1 MNNIIYP
8 ALFRKTED
16 GYEVKV
22 PDIPECYATGTS
34 IEQAY
39 LNILD
44 EIGKKIIG
52 CPELNGLVHVPTN
65 PEKID
70 VPEGW
75 FMVAVDFVT
84 VEYLRKHDTRTVKKT
99 LLIPKWLNDY
109 AVSKNINF
117 SRILKKALI
126 EELNLEEF

>member
-1 MNNIIYP
+1 
-8 ALFRKTED
+8 
-16 GYEVKV
+16 
-22 PDIPECYATGTS
+22 
-34 IEQAY
+34 
-39 LNILD
+39 
-44 EIGKKIIG
+44 
-52 CPELNGLVHVPTN
+52 
-65 PEKID
+65 
-70 VPEGW
+70 
-75 FMVAVDFVT
+75 MVAVDFVT

>member
-44 EIGKKIIG
+44 EIGKKIKGCQIG
-52 CPELNGLVHVPTN
+52 RAHV
-65 PEKID
+65 
-70 VPEGW
+70 
-75 FMVAVDFVT
+75 
-84 VEYLRKHDTRTVKKT
+84 
-99 LLIPKWLNDY
+99 
-109 AVSKNINF
+109 
-117 SRILKKALI
+117 
-126 EELNLEEF
+126 

>member
-1 MNNIIYP
+1 MNSIIYP
-8 ALFRKTED
+8 ALFRKTQD

-22 PDIPECYATGTS
+22 PDIPECYATGAS

-39 LNILD
+39 SNILE
-44 EIGKKIIG
+44 EIGGKIMG
-52 CPELNGLVHVPTN
+52 CPEINELIPIPTN

-70 VPEGW
+70 VPQGW
-75 FMVAVDFVT
+75 LMVAVDFVMI
-84 VEYLRKHDTRTVKKT
+84 EYRRKHDTRTVKKT

-117 SRILKKALI
+117 SKVLKKALI
-126 EELNLEEF
+126 AELNLEEF

>member
-44 EIGKKIIG
+44 EIGK
-52 CPELNGLVHVPTN
+52 
-65 PEKID
+65 
-70 VPEGW
+70 
-75 FMVAVDFVT
+75 
-84 VEYLRKHDTRTVKKT
+84 
-99 LLIPKWLNDY
+99 
-109 AVSKNINF
+109 
-117 SRILKKALI
+117 
-126 EELNLEEF
+126 